1 MSEIQSCLEFK
12 KVGANLDKNHPVFNL
27 IYLVELFFLFFDE
40 ESLRKNKNS
49 TKSSKYTLKE
59 LLTFVLWGRENNKL
73 SSRELA
79 DWCNNNDET
88 CKLVLNSKKPSK
100 STINNFLNE
109 YAFLFDLFDQ
119 FLVDFA
125 MALGLIS
132 AEILYGDGTILK
144 AWCNGFKKMYPY
156 EIRYLKEFL
165 LANSSNEELW
175 FKLKRYF
182 IHEDDDEKLKEEL
195 TDILNELKYNLNA
208 HGLHLLKL
216 GLKSSKDFNKILER
230 IKLMEKNIDGE
241 NSISII
247 DPESR
252 HMPDK
257 DGKMGLNYNYQ
268 TVTDNKYGFRV
279 AHYLTNSSND
289 EKELYN
295 MVKLTTERIH
305 SDNYILCVDYG
316 YWNPEL
322 LKKVYQ
328 TNTRIVIP
336 DKADATRKKKKIQ
349 NKNRSIKR
357 QKIIESKN
365 QEKNKKKNKPKR
377 LKKHEFTYDAKNDTF
392 ECPKTKKLLKIVD
405 IVKITGVD
413 KKKYSCDYCPICEF
427 KPECTSQNKRI
438 FYERYDKDIESIRK
452 LYYSDKG
459 QQIYY
464 QRGHY
469 AETSFAIL
477 LESRNFR
484 GIKTRSL
491 KKANNELTIWE
502 IHHNIKKFQKH
513 TTNKFLKL
521 LKNKLKKQ
529 TETEETIDFSLIKK
543 IKDKLIIKNDVIKGI
558 RDD

>member
-322 LKKVYQ
+322 LKKQ
-328 TNTRIVIP
+328 MQP
-336 DKADATRKKKKIQ
+336 EKRKK
-349 NKNRSIKR
+349 
-357 QKIIESKN
+357 
-365 QEKNKKKNKPKR
+365 
-377 LKKHEFTYDAKNDTF
+377 Y
-392 ECPKTKKLLKIVD
+392 
-405 IVKITGVD
+405 
-413 KKKYSCDYCPICEF
+413 
-427 KPECTSQNKRI
+427 
-438 FYERYDKDIESIRK
+438 
-452 LYYSDKG
+452 
-459 QQIYY
+459 
-464 QRGHY
+464 
-469 AETSFAIL
+469 
-477 LESRNFR
+477 
-484 GIKTRSL
+484 
-491 KKANNELTIWE
+491 
-502 IHHNIKKFQKH
+502 
-513 TTNKFLKL
+513 
-521 LKNKLKKQ
+521 
-529 TETEETIDFSLIKK
+529 K
-543 IKDKLIIKNDVIKGI
+543 IKIDQ
-558 RDD
+558 